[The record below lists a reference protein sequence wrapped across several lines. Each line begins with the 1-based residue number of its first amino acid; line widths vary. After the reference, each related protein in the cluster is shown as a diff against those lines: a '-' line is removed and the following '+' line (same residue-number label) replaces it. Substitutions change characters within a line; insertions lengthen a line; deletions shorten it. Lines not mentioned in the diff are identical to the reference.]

1 MSDQVKKIVL
11 VVMFALTL
19 IGCASA
25 PPPPECKGEFKPVN
39 QLNKNAELNGDIK
52 IVRCGEGELN
62 GNKG

>member
-1 MSDQVKKIVL
+1 MSNQVKELVL
-11 VVMFALTL
+11 VAVFALAL

-39 QLNKNAELNGDIK
+39 QLEKSTEIK
-52 IVRCGEGELN
+52 GAIKVARCSGGEMH

>member
-1 MSDQVKKIVL
+1 MSDRFKKSVL
-11 VVMFALTL
+11 VAMFSLTL

-39 QLNKNAELNGDIK
+39 QLDKNAEIK
-52 IVRCGEGELN
+52 SEIKVARCSGGEMH